1 MIPMQWVD
9 AIAETVVGCIA
20 VVIIFLFYRSDV
32 LRRERDWKMHVDL
45 LHQVMREHS
54 DDLHRLIDEERAA
67 DREAR
72 NRYISVLTELS
83 GLLKQLNGRVK
94 TISEQG

>member
-1 MIPMQWVD
+1 MIPMQWID

-32 LRRERDWKMHVDL
+32 LRREKDWNMHVDL
-45 LHQVMREHS
+45 LHQVMKEHS
-54 DDLHRLIDEERAA
+54 DDLHRMIDEERKA

-83 GLLKQLNGRVK
+83 DLLKQLNGQVK
-94 TISEQG
+94 AISEG